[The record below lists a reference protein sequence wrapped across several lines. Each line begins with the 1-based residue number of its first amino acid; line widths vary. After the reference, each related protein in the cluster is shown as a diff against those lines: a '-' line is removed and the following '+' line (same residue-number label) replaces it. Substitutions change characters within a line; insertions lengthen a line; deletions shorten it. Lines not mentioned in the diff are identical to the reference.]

1 MKRIERNTLNSLRKS
16 ISADT
21 INVEIPTSYSHEGR
35 QAIHEMLTTEGPFLL
50 QCAVMEE
57 DNVLPMTPPGGNV
70 DEMLLEVK

>member
-1 MKRIERNTLNSLRKS
+1 ML
-16 ISADT
+16 DT
-21 INVEIPTSYSHEGR
+21 K
-35 QAIHEMLTTEGPFLL
+35 GPFLL